1 MKPEGVR
8 AYIFDV
14 DDTVYEEKQF
24 VRAAMKDVSLYLSEK
39 YDIPSDR
46 IYDFCMNSIES
57 GHRGRTFNMLCEE
70 FSIDEDVDKI
80 VDIYRSCETK
90 LDLYDDTKAL
100 IEKIKAA
107 GLKIGVIT
115 DGFSKV
121 QRSKVKGLGLFEIA
135 DAVIISYDYTDEN
148 GKPLC
153 KPDTRVY
160 EMCLEKLGVK
170 PEEAVY
176 IGDNP
181 LKDFIGARKL
191 GMKTVH
197 IKRKGSMFENE
208 TAAEGYEADFEVE
221 KLTELI

>member
-14 DDTVYEEKQF
+14 DDTLYEEKQF
-24 VRAAMKDVSLYLSEK
+24 VRAAMSDVSRYLSEK
-39 YDIPSDR
+39 YDASFDE

-70 FSIDEDVDKI
+70 FSFDEDVDKI

-90 LDLYDDTKAL
+90 LDLYDDAEEL
-100 IEKIKAA
+100 IGKIKEE
-107 GLKIGVIT
+107 GLRIGVIT

-121 QRSKVKGLGLFEIA
+121 QRSKVAGLGLFEIA

-153 KPDTRVY
+153 KPNTKVY

-170 PEEAVY
+170 PEESVY

-181 LKDFIGARKL
+181 LKDFVGARKL

-208 TAAEGYEADFEVE
+208 VPEPGFEADFMIE
-221 KLTELI
+221 KLTELL